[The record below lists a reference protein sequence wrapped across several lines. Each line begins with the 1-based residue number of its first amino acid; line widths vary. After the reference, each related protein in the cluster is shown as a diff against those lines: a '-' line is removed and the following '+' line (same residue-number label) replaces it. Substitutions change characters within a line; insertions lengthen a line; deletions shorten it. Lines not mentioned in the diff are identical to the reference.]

1 MIPSAV
7 RDHTL
12 LLVPRQSFL
21 PGNVGSLQNLK
32 KELGMSHILEVRG
45 LQVAFAGERGN
56 TIGTDRIDFFVD
68 QGETVCLVG
77 ESGCGKSITSLA
89 VMGLLGRGGRVSQ
102 GEILFNG
109 RNLLKMDRKEL
120 DQVRGKELS
129 MIFQDPLSSLNPVLT
144 IGKQLEEGLKA
155 HTELGKE
162 ERRKRALDLLGR
174 AGIREAEA
182 VMKKYPHQL
191 SGGMR
196 QRVMIAMALSCQ
208 PSLLIADEPT
218 TALDVTIQAQIMNLL
233 RSLKR
238 ELRMSLL
245 LITHDMGLVAQ
256 MADRVMVM
264 YAGQIIEEGT
274 VFEIFDHPS
283 HSYTKAL
290 LAAVPSMEQ
299 NPEKMLQAIEGTVP
313 ENYGQMTGCRFRDRC
328 PYRKQGCEAPQ
339 ELEEIKAEE
348 TQKAQ
353 ELHRVRCWRAKEAE
367 QSGRTL

>member
-1 MIPSAV
+1 
-7 RDHTL
+7 
-12 LLVPRQSFL
+12 
-21 PGNVGSLQNLK
+21 
-32 KELGMSHILEVRG
+32 MSHILEVRG

-256 MADRVMVM
+256 MADRVLVM
-264 YAGQIIEEGT
+264 YAGQLIEQARVLEL
-274 VFEIFDHPS
+274 FDHPA
-283 HSYTKAL
+283 HPYTRAL
-290 LAAVPSMEQ
+290 LRSVPGIRDEEGRRLES
-299 NPEKMLQAIEGTVP
+299 IEGIVP
-313 ENYGQMTGCRFRDRC
+313 EHYDQIRGCRFARRC
-328 PYRKQGCEAPQ
+328 PFRTEICMKPQ
-339 ELEEIKAEE
+339 
-348 TQKAQ
+348 Q
-353 ELHRVRCWRAKEAE
+353 EMSVGDSHIVRCCRTKEVLAD
-367 QSGRTL
+367 G